1 MKSFLLVFLGSGA
14 GGCLRFAI
22 TGLMQQFNYIE
33 NFPWPTLLSNVL
45 ACMLAGFL
53 GGKLL
58 PGGGI
63 SETGRLLLIIGFCG
77 GFSTFSAFS
86 VECLQMMRAGLWFSA
101 AAYIM
106 LSMAAGLAAVW
117 FFFRSA

>member
-14 GGCLRFAI
+14 GGCLRYAI
-22 TGLMQQFNYIE
+22 TGLMQQINFTG

-53 GGKLL
+53 GGRYL
-58 PGGGI
+58 PGGVI
-63 SETGRLLLIIGFCG
+63 SETGRLLLITGFCG

-86 VECLQMMRAGLWFSA
+86 VECLQLMRAGLWFSA
-101 AAYIM
+101 AAYLL
-106 LSMAAGLAAVW
+106 LSLAAGLAAVW
-117 FFFRSA
+117 TFFRSA

>member
-58 PGGGI
+58 PGWGI
-63 SETGRLLLIIGFCG
+63 SEAGRLLLVTGFCG

-86 VECLQMMRAGLWFSA
+86 MECIQLMRAGLWLSA
-101 AAYIM
+101 ATYII
-106 LSMAAGLAAVW
+106 LSLAAGLASLW
-117 FFFRSA
+117 IFFRSA